1 VGDEMIFT
9 SYIVLALAWGICK
22 GDKAPFFRERNQHGQ
37 IVKMPDE
44 QEKNTLMVFT
54 NDMCGTCKHVVPELD
69 HVKRHYTD
77 LRIIVVS
84 NPIYYEEGL
93 QVPDG
98 VHLIRSDGLM
108 NTYLIHSVP
117 TAMLIDREGIIL
129 ATQSVSSY
137 ENIMD
142 MIGLS
147 AEKVS

>member
-69 HVKRHYTD
+69 HVKRHYTYEYIPD
-77 LRIIVVS
+77 SFGANRDANRPGRNHFSHPIRFQLREYYGHDW
-84 NPIYYEEGL
+84 PIGRKSKLGGTNEYSHQTCGRGKNL
-93 QVPDG
+93 PW
-98 VHLIRSDGLM
+98 
-108 NTYLIHSVP
+108 
-117 TAMLIDREGIIL
+117 
-129 ATQSVSSY
+129 
-137 ENIMD
+137 
-142 MIGLS
+142 
-147 AEKVS
+147 